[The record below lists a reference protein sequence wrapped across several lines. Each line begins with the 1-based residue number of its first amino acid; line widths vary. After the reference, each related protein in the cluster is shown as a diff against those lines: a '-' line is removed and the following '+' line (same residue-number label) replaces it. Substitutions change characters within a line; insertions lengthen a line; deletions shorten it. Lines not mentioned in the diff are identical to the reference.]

1 MTRARLWLALAS
13 GLLLAGL
20 AVPPAGAHTG
30 DNLARPILERVKP
43 EVPGLDVDITYTA
56 NYQFLLK
63 NPSPTELTVMAD
75 TGEPFIRV
83 GPEGVFGNYKSPSWY
98 NSNVPDGL
106 QKFPEAAKAGADVPP
121 EWRKVAREPS
131 WGWYDHRLHPV
142 ERYVPKKVQDA
153 AKVTTLGHWKIPIRY
168 GVEQGEIQGR
178 FEYRPSLGSYR
189 ALLKSP
195 ENLADGVKVQVVTSR
210 TVPAMY
216 LENLSPTPV
225 VVLGKEGEPFVRIG
239 PKAEVNLTSPSYV
252 EMLQAQGLT
261 PTLPADPAA
270 PPTWQEK
277 QSTPRWSWLEFR
289 ARPPEQEPKAE
300 IARRDTTTTVDT
312 WKVPVLIGDKRT
324 DVVGITE
331 FVPIARLRAEASG
344 TAENDGGG
352 AGSKIPLFAGV
363 GLATLAL
370 TYFLLRPRK
379 QAPKREPEV
388 RHRSRATPKV
398 KR

>member
-1 MTRARLWLALAS
+1 VTRARLRLVLALGLALAC
-13 GLLLAGL
+13 LTT
-20 AVPPAGAHTG
+20 PPAGAHGG
-30 DNLARPILERVKP
+30 DNLARPIVERVTP
-43 EVPGLDVDITYTA
+43 DVPGLEVQVTYSA

-75 TGEPFIRV
+75 SGEPFIRI
-83 GPEGVFGNYKSPSWY
+83 GPEGVFGNYRSPSWY

-106 QKFPEAAKAGADVPP
+106 QKFPDQAKPGADVPP

-153 AKVTTLGHWKIPIRY
+153 GKVATLGHWKVPIRY
-168 GVEQGEIQGR
+168 GTETGGIQGR
-178 FEYRPSLGSYR
+178 FEYKPSLGTYR
-189 ALLKSP
+189 QVLKSP
-195 ENLADGVKVQVVTSR
+195 ENITDGVKVQVISVR

-216 LENLSPTPV
+216 LENTSSTPV
-225 VVLGKEGEPFVRIG
+225 VVLGKENEPFVRIG

-261 PTLPADPAA
+261 PTMPADAAA

-289 ARPPEQEPKAE
+289 ARSPQKEPKKE
-300 IARRDTTTTVDT
+300 IAQRDTPTTVDT
-312 WKVPVLIGDKRT
+312 WKVPVLIGSKRT
-324 DVVGITE
+324 DIEGITE

-344 TAENDGGG
+344 ATKKDEGG
-352 AGSKIPLFAGV
+352 ASSKLPLYAGI
-363 GLATLAL
+363 GLATVAVSF
-370 TYFLLRPRK
+370 FLLRPRK
-379 QAPKREPEV
+379 QAPKAEPEV
-388 RHRSRATPKV
+388 RHRSRATPKA
-398 KR
+398 RR